1 MKSAN
6 ITNNK
11 QALEPKMASSK
22 QGLTKQ
28 KNKPNNATE
37 TIQTLNQKAQK
48 VGIGTQMEPITNSNT
63 PAQRDTGQD
72 APFNQN
78 VKI

>member
-1 MKSAN
+1 M
-6 ITNNK
+6 
-11 QALEPKMASSK
+11 
-22 QGLTKQ
+22 KQ
-28 KNKPNNATE
+28 KNKLNNVTK
-37 TIQTLNQKAQK
+37 TIQTLNQRAQK
-48 VGIGTQMEPITNSNT
+48 VDIGTQMESTINNNI

>member
-1 MKSAN
+1 MVSN
-6 ITNNK
+6 
-11 QALEPKMASSK
+11 K
-22 QGLTKQ
+22 QGLMKQ
-28 KNKPNNATE
+28 KNEPNNVTE

-48 VGIGTQMEPITNSNT
+48 VDIGTQMESTINNNT

>member
-1 MKSAN
+1 M
-6 ITNNK
+6 
-11 QALEPKMASSK
+11 
-22 QGLTKQ
+22 KQ
-28 KNKPNNATE
+28 KNTPNNATE
-37 TIQTLNQKAQK
+37 TIQMLNQRAQK
-48 VGIGTQMEPITNSNT
+48 VGIGTQTESIINNNT